1 MLTTIRKK
9 IVAGLLSTSL
19 VIGLTTLT
27 TSAQTVI
34 EQLKQRSADARLS
47 VSLLPPDKA
56 FIEPGNS
63 DLRSTTGL
71 WSKNGLVAI
80 NVYASDDN
88 GIELLRALQTAGL
101 QEAKRNGRSI
111 FGFFPPAKLG
121 DLKNLPGLAFV
132 SQVYKPKLQAGSVN
146 SQGDKAMRADIARA
160 QAGVNGRGV
169 KVGVLSDSYDALGGA
184 ADGVTSGDLPPN
196 VQVLD
201 DYLFEDA
208 IDEGRAMAE
217 IVHDVAPGADIAFHT
232 AFNGEEGFAE
242 GIIKLAEAGCKV
254 IVDDII
260 YFAEPMF
267 QDGIVAQA
275 VDYVV
280 KNFGVSYFSSAGNN
294 ARNSYEAPFKS
305 SGRVLSDPFLGTLGV
320 AHDFGT
326 NAITQR
332 IIIPAR
338 GSFEAI
344 LQWTDSF
351 YGLNG
356 NTSKTDLDV
365 LVYYNNVLRPDLSS
379 LNGNTFSGPVERV
392 SVSNVTSTTVAID
405 LVVVRYSGPNP
416 ARVKWVNFGSN
427 VSVAFDTKSATSYGH
442 ANAENAIAVGA
453 ARYTLTPAFNTTLAA
468 PVIET
473 FSSAGGVPILFDGS
487 DAAISAVYRQKP
499 EIVAPDGGNTT
510 FFYAAS
516 TDLEKDGIPNF
527 FGTSAAA
534 PHAAAVGALLMEKAG
549 GYLSPQLMKSY
560 LQQSAIDMDDPLTPG
575 FDSGFDYLT
584 GYGLIQADK
593 AMTFI
598 QQLALVQPQF
608 DCQTGMLTFQTTGG
622 DGSPVEY
629 MAVGVTGWTTRAVH
643 TIDPAILGDPNTK
656 ILNLM
661 ARQNGQVVSYLFNF
675 RNYCQGSGANQPPV
689 LVMPLANQVVQQG
702 AAFSFQVPVNTFA
715 DPNSDVL
722 TYAAAGLPG
731 GLSFNAATRTIS
743 GTVTAQGSYPVI
755 ITATDPGGLSAQ
767 ALFSIIVSPTGG
779 MQPLALIAPLYDC
792 ATGAITFRTTGGDG
806 SLINYIAIGV
816 QRASL
821 SNPTG
826 IVEPG
831 LRADPKPLMIYATQ
845 NGVTVN
851 YTFNFAAFCSGA
863 ARMSAGEPAGNLTLT
878 VLENPTSREQ
888 VAVEVQGAAGME
900 LTLRMINA
908 QGELLHD
915 QVIKAASARE
925 RQLIPLR
932 QAAGVYFVQAISG
945 SRRQVVKVVKQ

>member
-1 MLTTIRKK
+1 MIPLLAVGVTALT
-9 IVAGLLSTSL
+9 A
-19 VIGLTTLT
+19 
-27 TSAQTVI
+27 SAQTVI
-34 EQLKQRSADARLS
+34 GQLKQRSAEAKLAT
-47 VSLLPPDKA
+47 VLLPPDKA
-56 FIEPGNS
+56 FTEPGNG
-63 DLRSTTGL
+63 DLKTDAGL
-71 WSKNGLVAI
+71 WSKNGLIAI
-80 NVYASDDN
+80 NAYATDANAS
-88 GIELLRALQTAGL
+88 ELLSTLQAAGL
-101 QEAKRNGRSI
+101 QGAKVKGRSI
-111 FGFFPPAKLG
+111 FGFFPQAKLG

-132 SQVYKPKLQAGSVN
+132 SQVYKPRLQTGSVN
-146 SQGDKAMRADIARA
+146 SQGDRAMRADMARA
-160 QAGVNGRGV
+160 QANVTGKGV
-169 KVGVLSDSYDALGGA
+169 KVGILSDSFDGLGGA
-184 ADGVTSGDLPPN
+184 ASGVASGDLPPN
-196 VQVLD
+196 VQVLE
-201 DYLFEDA
+201 DYLFDDA
-208 IDEGRAMAE
+208 TDEGRAMAE

-232 AFNGEEGFAE
+232 AFNGQEGFAE

-280 KNFGVSYFSSAGNN
+280 KKFGVSYFSAAGNN
-294 ARNSYEAPFKS
+294 GRNSYEAPFKS
-305 SGRVLSDPFLGTLGV
+305 SGRVVSDPFLGTLGV

-326 NAITQR
+326 NAIAQR

-338 GSFEAI
+338 GSFDAI

-351 YGLNG
+351 YALNG
-356 NTSKTDLDV
+356 NTAKTDLDL

-379 LNGNTFSGPVERV
+379 LDGNSFSGPFERI
-392 SVSNVTSTTVAID
+392 SVTNATSTTVAID

-416 ARVKWVNFGSN
+416 ARIKWVNFGSN
-427 VSVAFDTKSATSYGH
+427 VSVAFDTKSGTSYGH

-473 FSSAGGVPILFDGS
+473 FSSGGGVPILFDGS
-487 DAAISAVYRQKP
+487 DAAISAVYRRKP

-516 TDLEKDGIPNF
+516 NDLEKDGIPNF

-534 PHAAAVGALLMEKAG
+534 PHAAAVGALLIEKAKG
-549 GYLSPQLMKSY
+549 NLSPVLMKDY
-560 LQQSAIDMDDPLTPG
+560 LQRSTLDMDDPLTPD
-575 FDSGFDYLT
+575 FDTGFDYLT

-608 DCQTGMLTFQTTGG
+608 DCQTGKLTFQTTGG
-622 DGSPVEY
+622 DGSPIDY
-629 MAVGVTGWTTRAVH
+629 MAIGVTGWTTNPTH
-643 TIDPAILGDPNTK
+643 TIEAAILGDPNTK
-656 ILNLM
+656 VLNLM

-675 RNYCQGSGANQPPV
+675 RTYCQGSGANQPPV
-689 LVMPLANQVVQQG
+689 LVMPLTNQVVQLG
-702 AAFSFQVPVNTFA
+702 AAFSFQIPVNTFA
-715 DPNSDVL
+715 DPNNDGL
-722 TYAAAGLPG
+722 TYGAIGLPAGLT
-731 GLSFNAATRTIS
+731 FNAASRTIS
-743 GTVTAQGSYPVI
+743 GTATVSGNYPVI
-755 ITATDPGGLSAQ
+755 ITATDPGNLSAQ
-767 ALFSIIVSPTGG
+767 AMFNIIVSPTGG
-779 MQPLALIAPLYDC
+779 MQPLVLTAPLYDC

-806 SLINYIAIGV
+806 SPINYIAIGV

-863 ARMSAGEPAGNLTLT
+863 ARITAGEPAGNLTLT
-878 VLENPTSREQ
+878 VLENPTNKEQ
-888 VAVEVQGAAGME
+888 VAVEVQGAVGNE
-900 LTLRMINA
+900 LTLRMMNA

-915 QVIKAASARE
+915 QVIQAASATE
-925 RQLIPLR
+925 RRIIPLKR
-932 QAAGVYFVQAISG
+932 AAGIYFVQAISG
-945 SRRQVVKVVKQ
+945 NSRQVVKVIKQ